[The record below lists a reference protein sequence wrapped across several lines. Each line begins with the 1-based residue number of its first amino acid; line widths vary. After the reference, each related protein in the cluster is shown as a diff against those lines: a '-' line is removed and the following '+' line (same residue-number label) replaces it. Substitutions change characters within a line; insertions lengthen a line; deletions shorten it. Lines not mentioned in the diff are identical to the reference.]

1 MDPIVREAREPASAL
16 MVSVVPVRPSAETR
30 NSENGGVLREMPDVA
45 RRYVA
50 HWQSRW
56 DQGTPYPGP

>member
-1 MDPIVREAREPASAL
+1 

>member
-1 MDPIVREAREPASAL
+1 
-16 MVSVVPVRPSAETR
+16 
-30 NSENGGVLREMPDVA
+30 MPDVA

-50 HWQSRW
+50 HWQSRR